1 MESRQIS
8 YGKYGPVVFQHHR
21 FSTLDFAD
29 LRKRLST
36 SIEAA
41 GLWVLH
47 EVDAQA
53 QLQRDNFIIGGA
65 VQILAFHPRFMAR
78 LLAADPAALLA
89 APLKFALLALPDGTV
104 AISWADHAASFARYG
119 RTELDELGDELA
131 ALSHAIVGAALT
143 DEH

>member
-8 YGKYGPVVFQHHR
+8 YGKYGPVAFQHHR
-21 FSTLDFAD
+21 FSTLEFAD
-29 LRKRLST
+29 LRKRLAT

-41 GLWVLH
+41 GLWVLQ
-47 EVDAQA
+47 EVDAHA
-53 QLQRDNFIIGGA
+53 LLQRDAYVIGGA

-119 RTELDELGDELA
+119 RAALDELGHELA
-131 ALSHAIVGAALT
+131 ALSSAIVAAALT
-143 DEH
+143 DEA